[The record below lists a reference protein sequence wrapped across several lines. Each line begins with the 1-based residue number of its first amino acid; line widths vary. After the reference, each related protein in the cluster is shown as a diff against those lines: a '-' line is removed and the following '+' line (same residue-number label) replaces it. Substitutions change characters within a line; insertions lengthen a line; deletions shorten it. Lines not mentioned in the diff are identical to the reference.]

1 MISLNII
8 LIHVLCTFLEDFYR
22 HSLSLASL
30 MINQRL
36 GRKRF
41 RLCIEKEEQNDS
53 CDSYQ
58 IDKQWT
64 NVRAYPI
71 KCKDEL
77 EALKYFTE
85 GWN

>member
-1 MISLNII
+1 
-8 LIHVLCTFLEDFYR
+8 
-22 HSLSLASL
+22 

-36 GRKRF
+36 GRKSF

-85 GWN
+85 GWNWYPEDKFHNSYYQGL